1 MEEKRQ
7 RHIQKKI
14 RLDAEEN
21 QFIMAKVR
29 DSGINNFQNFA
40 RYMLIQGQVITHDYS
55 ELIEIRREVN
65 AIGRNVNQTVKY
77 INMSG
82 EISHDELEH
91 LLKQIDEVKQL
102 VATFIKDERRAHE
115 SEVL

>member
-1 MEEKRQ
+1 MKEKRQ
-7 RHIQKKI
+7 RSIQKLI
-14 RLDAEEN
+14 RLDDEEN
-21 QFIMAKVR
+21 QFIMGKVR
-29 DSGINNFQNFA
+29 DSGINSFQNFA
-40 RYMLIQGQVITHDYS
+40 RHMLIQGQVITHDYS
-55 ELIEIRREVN
+55 ELIEVRRAVN

-91 LLKQIDEVKQL
+91 LLMQIDDVKNL